1 MNQHSSFKEAQKPLV
16 TFAIIAYNQQDY
28 ICDAVE
34 AAFSQTYMPLQIVIS
49 DDCSTDKTFKTIKEM
64 ASAYNGPHEVC
75 INRNAFNKNIGGNI
89 NTVMHLAKG
98 QLIVIAAGDDV
109 SEPNRVN
116 EIIDCWKSA
125 GNPMYAS
132 IVSGVFELDSK
143 GKKTCLPALTKLN
156 TPDPLYIFEENF
168 HFHGSSQ
175 AWTKATFNFF
185 GDLLPDV
192 VNEDSAIFYRNRL
205 IGKILSI
212 EKSLVNHRKHEFN
225 AGSAGWSR
233 INSAQNLLDFF
244 IKCICRRKVL
254 IENILNDINVINKK
268 NFFFEVIIPPQTI
281 EMHKMNLKKDMDIC
295 KRFSVL
301 LRESFFKRF
310 KCILFCLFSNLKV
323 SKFVLSKSIPI
334 LFPKIYLCLHF
345 FKNCICSKL

>member
-1 MNQHSSFKEAQKPLV
+1 MSQHSSCKEPQKPLV
-16 TFAIIAYNQQDY
+16 TFAIIAYNQEDY
-28 ICDAVE
+28 IRDAVE
-34 AAFSQTYMPLQIVIS
+34 AAFSQTYTPLQIVIS

-64 ASAYNGPHEVC
+64 ASAYSGPHEIC
-75 INRNAFNKNIGGNI
+75 INRNDFNKNIGGNV
-89 NTVMHLAKG
+89 NSVMHLANG

-143 GKKTCLPALTKLN
+143 GKKTCLPAITKLN
-156 TPDPLYIFEENF
+156 TPDSLYIFKENF

-175 AWTKATFNFF
+175 AWTKATFEFF
-185 GDLLPDV
+185 GDLLPGV

-225 AGSAGWSR
+225 AGSAGWSS
-233 INSAQNLLDFF
+233 IKSAQNLLDFF
-244 IKCICRRKVL
+244 IKCIYRRKKL
-254 IENILNDINVINKK
+254 IENILSDINVIRQKI
-268 NFFFEVIIPPQTI
+268 FFSEVMINPKAI
-281 EMHKMNLKKDMDIC
+281 EAHKINLLKDMEIC
-295 KRFSVL
+295 ERFSVL
-301 LRESFFKRF
+301 LRGSFFKRF
-310 KCILFCLFSNLKV
+310 KCISFCIFSNLKV

-334 LFPKIYLCLHF
+334 LFPKIYLYLHF
-345 FKNCICSKL
+345 LKHSISNK